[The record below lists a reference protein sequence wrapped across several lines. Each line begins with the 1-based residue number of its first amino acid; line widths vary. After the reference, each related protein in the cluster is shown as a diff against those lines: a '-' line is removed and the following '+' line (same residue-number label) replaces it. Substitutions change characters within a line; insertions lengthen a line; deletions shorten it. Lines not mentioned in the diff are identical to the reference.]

1 MHIAEGVLSGPV
13 VGAGAALTVAG
24 MAAGLRQMDM
34 DRVPRVAVLASTFFV
49 ASLVHVPAG
58 WSSAHLLL
66 NGLTGLIL
74 GWAAFPAIFVALLLQ
89 ALLFNFGG
97 LSTLGVNTADM
108 AIPAVVC
115 GIVFGHAIH
124 TAPIRWTF
132 LLGFVCGSLAIVL
145 AGLLTATALTLSGK
159 GFRTAAELILAAHV
173 PIAIIEGLVTG
184 AVATFIRRVRPELFE
199 RPPWRQES

>member
-13 VGAGAALTVAG
+13 LGAGAALTAAG
-24 MAAGLRQMDM
+24 MAVGLRQMDM
-34 DRVPRVAVLASTFFV
+34 DRVPRVAVLSSVFFV

-66 NGLTGLIL
+66 NGLTGLVL

-115 GIVFGHAIH
+115 GVLFGGLMRQ
-124 TAPIRWTF
+124 APIRWTF
-132 LLGFVCGSLAIVL
+132 LLGFACGSLAIVL
-145 AGLLTATALTLSGK
+145 AGLFTATALALSGK

-173 PIAIIEGLVTG
+173 PIAIVEGLVTG
-184 AVATFIRRVRPELFE
+184 AVATFVRRVRPELFE
-199 RPPWRQES
+199 KAAWRQET